1 MQCSELVA
9 EYVLLALVA
18 SVHARRD
25 ENTFVLGKFGV
36 NIFDLT
42 PETHPAVERLTDLLQ
57 GLLPSVFHLPLTIE
71 NLNSIQ
77 LNPRKNSGANRYAA
91 PRHLCPCL
99 LHMGI
104 RACLG
109 AMVLTQCSHAP
120 CSRPPP
126 SPRLEAGA
134 LQLVDGTQ
142 LVLDECVLDSGTLA
156 AQGVRNVTAL
166 GNLIQ
171 SQTVT

>member
-91 PRHLCPCL
+91 PRHRCPCL

-109 AMVLTQCSHAP
+109 ALVLTQCSHAP
-120 CSRPPP
+120 CPRPPP
-126 SPRLEAGA
+126 LTQTGGR
-134 LQLVDGTQ
+134 GT
-142 LVLDECVLDSGTLA
+142 SA
-156 AQGVRNVTAL
+156 R
-166 GNLIQ
+166 
-171 SQTVT
+171 